1 MYVCFSL
8 CMCAI
13 CIQVLKE
20 TREHHIPSSLGAGV
34 GGGCGAPLEDGRN
47 QPMSSSGGSTC
58 FYLSS
63 PPPQPPCGVC
73 VSVCARVCVHAHT
86 CVSVCMHLCTCIHV
100 CVCMCHGTVVVRGQL
115 WSPFSPPTRGSLG
128 WSSGV
133 RLVVSIFSHR
143 AISMV
148 LFPII

>member
-1 MYVCFSL
+1 MCASLYVCVPYAYRRLKKPESITSL
-8 CMCAI
+8 
-13 CIQVLKE
+13 
-20 TREHHIPSSLGAGV
+20 H
-34 GGGCGAPLEDGRN
+34 PLEQELEVVVGLLLKMESTYVLFRRQHVLLSF
-47 QPMSSSGGSTC
+47 QP
-58 FYLSS
+58 S
-63 PPPQPPCGVC
+63 PPTPCGVC
-73 VSVCARVCVHAHT
+73 VSVCARVCACTHV
-86 CVSVCMHLCTCIHV
+86 CTCIHV
-100 CVCMCHGTVVVRGQL
+100 CVCMCHATVVVRGQL